1 MCLCVCDSSQ
11 IILHSNTPLLCK
23 WWIVW
28 GFRLS
33 SDEHPND
40 ELSGACVVNSPR
52 VSVCPVVNC
61 PMVNCLGF
69 LSVQWWTAQRWI
81 VWCFCWPVVNC
92 LAVKCPTPICS
103 WDCQC
108 HSCMGLFSQCC
119 NTTWIAQSTNEFQS
133 SDARRLYYLLL
144 AVEGTTGLAYRC
156 RMTAVLNRLRTN
168 WKVNSFVAR
177 TFPAC
182 FSPDEDIKKCFYFF
196 LFFLAEGRSEGTILR
211 SPAWLVFEVAD
222 FRDSTSKFMLAEVHI
237 DFIEKFYCHGLHLL
251 AGCHIQL

>member
-1 MCLCVCDSSQ
+1 MVNCPSA
-11 IILHSNTPLLCK
+11 
-23 WWIVW
+23 
-28 GFRLS
+28 G
-33 SDEHPND
+33 
-40 ELSGACVVNSPR
+40 ELSGFFVGFFLA
-52 VSVCPVVNC
+52 CPVVNC